1 MKKLFIMLGIILLT
15 NNICFASVMGG
26 YDAGSI
32 NSQYMRDLRIHEM
45 ATRERNK
52 NAIINTSV
60 KKENQIP
67 TIPVASTIKTVKFI
81 NNNSISSSDLTRILS
96 GKLNVAATEE
106 SIADIRSQVIKYY
119 QANGFYS
126 ALAFPDTSNLK
137 SGELILEIREGGKN
151 SIVVE

>member
-1 MKKLFIMLGIILLT
+1 MKKLFIILGIILFT
-15 NNICFASVMGG
+15 HNICFASAMGG

-45 ATRERNK
+45 ATRERSK
-52 NAIINTSV
+52 NAIIKTNI
-60 KKENQIP
+60 KQENQMQNIP
-67 TIPVASTIKTVKFI
+67 AASTIKTVKFI
-81 NNNSISSSDLTRILS
+81 NNKSIPSSDLTRILA

-106 SIADIRSQVIKYY
+106 SIADIRKQVIKYY

-137 SGELILEIREGGKN
+137 SGELIIEIREGSKN